1 MSKYRVFSGPYF
13 PSFELNTERYEA
25 VSNKHN
31 AEINLG
37 KVGFLLMLSTD
48 NRIVKTEAKNR
59 KKGNRSELCR
69 FFIAKHTH
77 LRR

>member
-1 MSKYRVFSGPYF
+1 M
-13 PSFELNTERYEA
+13 
-25 VSNKHN
+25 SNKHN